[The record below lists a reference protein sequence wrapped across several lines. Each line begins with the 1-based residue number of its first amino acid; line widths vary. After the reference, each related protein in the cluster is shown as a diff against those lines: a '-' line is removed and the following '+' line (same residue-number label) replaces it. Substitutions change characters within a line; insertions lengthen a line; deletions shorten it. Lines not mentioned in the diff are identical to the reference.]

1 MSAEQSHHDTDIAS
15 SRLGV
20 RFPLKPTKMSI
31 HVFTSVTSNYIPKA
45 RVLAQSVKRNLPD
58 SVFHLVLADMV
69 PLDFDLK
76 NEPFDS
82 LIQIEKLDIENAKQ
96 WIFQHS
102 IVEACTGV
110 KGFALRRLLAEEDC
124 DAVLY
129 FDPDIVVLRPLQML
143 LESLEHSAVVLTP
156 HLTEPEKNTVAI
168 EDNELSAL
176 RHGVYNLGFLGV
188 RACAEGHRF
197 ADWWA
202 NRLEHF
208 CYDDIPRGLFTD
220 QRWVDLA
227 PGYFDALKI
236 LRDPGYNVCTWNL
249 THRLVAGGM
258 RDGFT
263 VNGQPLYFYHFSGLD
278 SGAQK
283 AMLDRYGSKMPA
295 LYELRDW
302 YLAECDRMGQRQFE
316 NMSWTYEFFENGERV
331 TPLHRKLYK
340 ERADLRKAF
349 PNPFSTKSAGRS
361 YCHWFEVNEGNT
373 TADVAAGPIPGMV
386 RKMEA
391 PLGKQRHAAR
401 ELCYRIYLSVCG
413 AETAVAAEFAKN
425 LFSITHQSANL
436 HFVGPRSQLEVLL
449 QSEALAGLAAPLAV
463 PDGAS
468 HEQAFIAV
476 VNECQCAW
484 DFIFLT
490 PDVVLPD
497 LWDLR
502 LAWSAERVTGVAT
515 VSPIN
520 ESSECTR
527 IGIAPVE
534 DRVDLIDR
542 ACYWYSLRRNPA
554 IPHFLTDCCYVRREA
569 VSDALASRPNLSTF
583 ADFAEVCRR
592 FRWSHVL
599 ADHVYS
605 GTVKDPAEDS
615 SSVAGP
621 IEEDLANHVNN
632 LVTGKSRVPLSS
644 VRRHAKGRRLHILH
658 NWGGGLERWVSDY
671 CHADRAHS
679 NLLLKAIG
687 GWESFGMELH
697 LYENIDDQSPIREW
711 ALTPGIKHTAVTHSG
726 YQACLAEIVD
736 RYAIDSILI
745 SSLIGHSLDA
755 LETGV
760 PASLIAHDFY
770 PFCPALNITF
780 GSVCRSCVESDLRS
794 CTEANVHHRFFRHG
808 PPADWLE
815 LRTAFSQRVLRGRVP
830 IVAPSPSVA
839 RLYTELAPE
848 LKDCFEVIPHGLPR
862 FEAAP
867 LQLDYTTGQRLRIVM
882 LGSLAPQ
889 KGLDLLK
896 NIQARVRSFA
906 DLFLVGCGEYG
917 REFEGLSHVV
927 VIPQYGWEELP
938 GVLRSIRPDLGLLL
952 SVVPET
958 FSYTLHELMNLA
970 IPPVATR
977 IGSFADRIEDGV
989 NGFLC
994 EAEPAAVVARLG
1006 KLNLERGLLAAAH
1019 EHLLGCRPRDTQ
1031 EMVGDYERVLGLPAL
1046 SARAY
1051 FNREQEPVTTKGSV
1065 EFGLTWRASEGDFA
1079 ESVRGHG
1086 AAGGTGSQIVSIAIP
1101 ELGAGLSQLRLDIG
1115 HEVRFVVLFRIHLYS
1130 LEQECLWSWDN
1141 RQEKPGGNWE
1151 NIWPLPANP
1160 GLLLYLIAAG
1170 SRWLLPVGEAELKAL
1185 EQGGRLEIEFSRP
1198 SIDTL
1203 ISGFSSLIF
1212 SNQTGK
1218 ITHHQRETLRQLLLS
1233 DSTGSLPTRGASSAL
1248 LLQRLTDAEVRVGE
1262 LEASLSWRITE
1273 PLRWA
1278 GTQALRF
1285 SRRLRD
1291 R

>member
-1 MSAEQSHHDTDIAS
+1 
-15 SRLGV
+15 
-20 RFPLKPTKMSI
+20 MSI
-31 HVFTSVTSNYIPKA
+31 HVFTSVISNYIPKA
-45 RVLAQSVKRNLPD
+45 RVLAASVKRHLPGC
-58 SVFHLVLADMV
+58 VFHLVLADM
-69 PLDFDLK
+69 PPPGFDLT
-76 NEPFDS
+76 NEPFDV
-82 LIQIEKLDIENAKQ
+82 LIQIEKLGIENAKQ

-102 IVEACTGV
+102 VVETCTGV
-110 KGFALRRLLAEEDC
+110 KGFALQRLLAREDC

-129 FDPDIVVLRPLQML
+129 FDPDIVVLGPLETL
-143 LESLEHSAVVLTP
+143 LESLQHSAVVLTP
-156 HLTEPEKNTVAI
+156 HLTEPEKDTVAI

-188 RACAEGHRF
+188 RASAEGRRF
-197 ADWWA
+197 AGWWA
-202 NRLEHF
+202 NRLENYCF
-208 CYDDIPRGLFTD
+208 DDIPRGIFTD
-220 QRWVDLA
+220 QRWIDLA
-227 PGYFDALKI
+227 PGYFDELKI

-249 THRLVAGGM
+249 THRHVAGGM

-283 AMLDRYGSKMPA
+283 AMLDRYGYKMPA

-316 NMSWTYEFFENGERV
+316 NIPWTYDFFENGERV
-331 TPLHRKLYK
+331 APLHRKLYG
-340 ERADLRKAF
+340 ERADLREAF
-349 PNPFSTKSAGRS
+349 PNPFSTKSPGRS
-361 YCHWFEVNEGNT
+361 YCHWFEINEGNT
-373 TADVAAGPIPGMV
+373 TADVAARPPSGMV
-386 RKMEA
+386 QKLEA
-391 PLGKQRHAAR
+391 PLGKQHNPAR
-401 ELCYRIYLSVCG
+401 ELCYRIYLSTCG
-413 AETAVAAEFAKN
+413 AETAVAAEFVKN
-425 LFSITHQSANL
+425 LFSITHRSASL
-436 HFVGPRSQLEVLL
+436 YLVGPQSQLEVLL
-449 QSEALAGLAAPLAV
+449 GSQAPASSVASLTV
-463 PDGAS
+463 PEGAS

-476 VNECQCAW
+476 VNECQGAW

-520 ESSECTR
+520 ESSACTR
-527 IGIAPVE
+527 IGIAPLE
-534 DRVDLIDR
+534 DGVDLIDR

-554 IPHFLTDCCYVRREA
+554 IPAFLTDCCYVRREA
-569 VSDALASRPNLSTF
+569 VSDALTSRPNLSTF
-583 ADFAEVCRR
+583 AEFADVCRR

-605 GTVKDPAEDS
+605 GTVKEPAQDS
-615 SSVAGP
+615 SPVAGP
-621 IEEDLANHVNN
+621 IEEDLANHVND

-644 VRRHAKGRRLHILH
+644 VRRHARGRRLHILH

-679 NLLLKAIG
+679 NLLLKSIG
-687 GWESFGMELH
+687 GWESFGMELR
-697 LYENIDDQSPIREW
+697 LYESIDDQSPIREW
-711 ALTPGIKHTAVTHSG
+711 ALTPAIKHTAITHSG

-736 RYAIDSILI
+736 RYGIDSILI

-780 GSVCRSCVESDLRS
+780 GSVCRRCVESDLRS

-808 PPADWLE
+808 PPSDWIE
-815 LRTAFSQRVLRGRVP
+815 LRKAFSQRVLRGHVR
-830 IVAPSPSVA
+830 IIAPSPSVA
-839 RLYTELAPE
+839 RHYIELVPE
-848 LKDCFEVIPHGLPR
+848 LKDSFEVIPHGLPR
-862 FEAAP
+862 FESAP
-867 LQLDYTTGQRLRIVM
+867 LQLDYLTGQRLRIVM

-927 VIPQYGWEELP
+927 VIPQYNRQELP

-958 FSYTLHELMNLA
+958 FSYTLQELKNLA

-994 EAEPAAVVARLG
+994 EAEPAAVVARLE

-1031 EMVGDYERVLGLPAL
+1031 EMVGDYEGVLGLPAL

-1065 EFGLTWRASEGDFA
+1065 DFGLTWRAAGGDFG

-1086 AAGGTGSQIVSIAIP
+1086 AAGATGSQIVSISIP
-1101 ELGAGLSQLRLDIG
+1101 ELGASPSQLRLDIG
-1115 HEVRFVVLFRIHLYS
+1115 QEVRFIVLFRMHLYS
-1130 LEQECLWSWDN
+1130 LEQQCVWSWDS
-1141 RQEKPGGNWE
+1141 RQDEPGGIWE
-1151 NIWPLPANP
+1151 NVWPLPAGP
-1160 GLLLYLIAAG
+1160 GLLLYLVASG
-1170 SRWLLPVGEAELKAL
+1170 SRWLLPVGETNLKAL
-1185 EQGGRLEIEFSRP
+1185 EHGGRLEIEFSRP
-1198 SIDTL
+1198 SIETL

-1212 SNQTGK
+1212 TNQAGQ
-1218 ITHHQRETLRQLLLS
+1218 ITNHQRETLRQLLLS
-1233 DSTGSLPTRGASSAL
+1233 DSTGSLSTRGTSSAL

-1262 LEASLSWRITE
+1262 LETSLSWRITE

-1278 GTQALRF
+1278 GTKALRF
-1285 SRRLRD
+1285 SRRMRY
-1291 R
+1291 RAAK